1 MIHYVSH
8 RYYQPI
14 KFLVS
19 GMGAA
24 VIMPWVILAGRRQ
37 LLLNSSTPAPSG
49 DVGRLA
55 NLLDLPWAILFI
67 GMWLFLIGLRY
78 LFDRVGDWFN
88 GEGEDGLEDELVW
101 RFVIVGL
108 MVILL
113 PILNRILLYSYAQAP
128 MFAPTRGVLN
138 ALFNFTE
145 GWRPENTL
153 IFFYLASW
161 FFVIWAASNVMGLF
175 EIGRL
180 FQFGLFLCLVGI
192 GWLAGLGETAFVGL
206 FIPFIGCGLLALA
219 LSQVDSKV
227 AWGGHSF
234 GARFSMS
241 TSAQLYGIIAVIVFV
256 SSWLANVI
264 LPDYF
269 RAVLRIFKPLWDVVL
284 FVLLWAGS
292 LLWIVL
298 EPILEFL
305 FEGLTTILREIMSR
319 IAPIPESGDADTA
332 VGPDFPTASEL
343 LSSSTGF
350 RYLVIGFAVI
360 LGLIVVW
367 VVLNRTVL
375 KRYRDNW
382 QETVEESVSSDSNL
396 WSNAF
401 GQLRSWFDRFRN
413 SRPKSLL
420 EPDSVEH
427 IYANVCR
434 LASRQG
440 FQRAVSQPPD
450 QYLPILAQ
458 AFPDH
463 QQQLAEITESY
474 MQVHYGNQQVS
485 QAEFMQMQSYYH
497 QLAAAIQEEKADQSD
512 QAESA

>member
-37 LLLNSSTPAPSG
+37 LLLNSSIPTPSG

-55 NLLDLPWAILFI
+55 NLLELPWAVLFI
-67 GMWLFLIGLRY
+67 GIWLFLIGLRY

-101 RFVIVGL
+101 RFAIVGL

-161 FFVIWAASNVMGLF
+161 FFVIWASSNVMGLF

-192 GWLAGLGETAFVGL
+192 GWLAGLGEAAFVGL

-234 GARFSMS
+234 GARFSRS

-256 SSWLANVI
+256 SGWLANVI

-292 LLWIVL
+292 LLWLVL

-305 FEGLTTILREIMSR
+305 FEGLTAIIRELMSR

-382 QETVEESVSSDSNL
+382 QDVVEESISSESNL
-396 WSNAF
+396 LSNALS
-401 GQLRSWFDRFRN
+401 QLRSWLDRFRN
-413 SRPKSLL
+413 NHSKSLF

-450 QYLPILAQ
+450 QYLSDLLQ
-458 AFPDH
+458 AFPEH
-463 QQQLAEITESY
+463 EHTLIELTKRY

-485 QAEFMQMQSYYH
+485 RLELSEMKQQYL
-497 QLAAAIQEEKADQSD
+497 QLATSILPN
-512 QAESA
+512 ESEPES